1 MLLEKKVRKKPAV
14 KAAPKKSVKS
24 KPPQNSGGGNGPF
37 YVLVIII
44 LITVIVLLLNKFYDK
59 GKFTLPSFKNLIEKS
74 ESPKGK
80 IEISKDNLI
89 DKKITPDSDKTKIAD
104 EKTPPSDVKKNDPE
118 EKRPD
123 ENKADVEKEVTL
135 YFLKLDEKS
144 EKIYLSTVKRKVQ
157 DKQILLQ
164 TLEQLIK
171 GPTAYEQGRG
181 YITAVPSH
189 LKIRSINITGK
200 TAEID
205 FSSVIEEGATGEILI
220 KRIKQLVFT
229 STQFDNVDSI
239 VIMIN
244 GQRRKTIGGDGLFI
258 GGPLRR

>member
-1 MLLEKKVRKKPAV
+1 LEKKVRKKPAV

-24 KPPQNSGGGNGPF
+24 QPPQNSGGGNGPF

-44 LITVIVLLLNKFYDK
+44 LVTVIVLLLNKFYDK
-59 GKFTLPSFKNLIEKS
+59 GKFTLPSFKNIIQKNEY
-74 ESPKGK
+74 PKEK

-89 DKKITPDSDKTKIAD
+89 DKKTSPDSGKTKNDDKKI
-104 EKTPPSDVKKNDPE
+104 PLSDVKKTDPE
-118 EKRPD
+118 EKIPD
-123 ENKADVEKEVTL
+123 EIKADVEKEVTL

-189 LKIRSINITGK
+189 LKIRSINVTGK

-205 FSSVIEEGATGEILI
+205 FSGVIEEGATGEILI

-229 STQFDNVDSI
+229 STQFDNIDSI

-244 GQRRKTIGGDGLFI
+244 GQRRKTIGGDGLSI